1 MSSFVIADE
10 TRTGSAGP
18 IRENAESI
26 IVRAMDEPA
35 PNAKPS
41 LRVWPKDGADAEA
54 TADAGDAGAAE
65 ELEKPFFFSKMVGV
79 VG

>member
-1 MSSFVIADE
+1 
-10 TRTGSAGP
+10 
-18 IRENAESI
+18 
-26 IVRAMDEPA
+26 MDEPA

-41 LRVWPKDGADAEA
+41 LRVWPKDGPDAGA
-54 TADAGDAGAAE
+54 TADAGAAGAIE